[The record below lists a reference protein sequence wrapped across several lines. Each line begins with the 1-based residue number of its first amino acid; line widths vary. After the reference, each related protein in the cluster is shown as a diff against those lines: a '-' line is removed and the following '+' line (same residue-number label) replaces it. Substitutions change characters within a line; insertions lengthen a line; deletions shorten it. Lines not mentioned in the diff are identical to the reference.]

1 MYPFRKIAVL
11 LAAVLAMRTVP
22 FSGSAASAETFT
34 NNALYMD
41 RPYVEIDTSRRMY
54 VVDYDSGLQE
64 ATAEWYH
71 SDQVAFCSETEVQTE
86 WYRSTICDL
95 SLVIRTVSRCSFR

>member
-11 LAAVLAMRTVP
+11 LAAVLAMGTVP

-54 VVDYDSGLQE
+54 VVDGWYSDFKVKQNLVDYDSGLQE
-64 ATAEWYH
+64 ATA
-71 SDQVAFCSETEVQTE
+71 VQTE

>member
-1 MYPFRKIAVL
+1 MLRAIQTDTLFPFGNTNL
-11 LAAVLAMRTVP
+11 
-22 FSGSAASAETFT
+22 SGSAASAETFT

-54 VVDYDSGLQE
+54 VVDGWYSDFKVKQNLVDYDSGLQE

-86 WYRSTICDL
+86 
-95 SLVIRTVSRCSFR
+95 

>member
-11 LAAVLAMRTVP
+11 LAAVLAMGTVP

-34 NNALYMD
+34 NNTLYMD
-41 RPYVEIDTSRRMY
+41 RPYSDFKVKQNL
-54 VVDYDSGLQE
+54 VDYGSGLQE

-71 SDQVAFCSETEVQTE
+71 SDQVTFLQ
-86 WYRSTICDL
+86 
-95 SLVIRTVSRCSFR
+95 

>member
-11 LAAVLAMRTVP
+11 LAAVLAMGTVP

-54 VVDYDSGLQE
+54 VVDG
-64 ATAEWYH
+64 
-71 SDQVAFCSETEVQTE
+71 
-86 WYRSTICDL
+86 
-95 SLVIRTVSRCSFR
+95 